1 MIGPAALVPLVG
13 DLLDHLVAGDLD
25 QAAAVLDHVVEDGDD
40 ADAYGLC
47 IAAANATRVALQ
59 GDPPGRAPLARLLGP
74 SSPPADPHRL
84 FAARFLA
91 AYGRGDREMTVALF
105 RAAAEAGDPRVLTE
119 SVCALLARVSGLLR
133 AGSTTPCH
141 ERT

>member
-13 DLLDHLVAGDLD
+13 GLLDHLVAGELD
-25 QAAAVLDHVVEDGDD
+25 QAAAVLDHVVKDGDD

-59 GDPPGRAPLARLLGP
+59 GDPPGRAPLARLLAGTA
-74 SSPPADPHRL
+74 PADPHRQ

-91 AYGRGDREMTVALF
+91 AYGRGDQEMTVALF
-105 RAAAEAGDPRVLTE
+105 RAAVEAGDPRVLTE
-119 SVCALLARVSGLLR
+119 SVCALLALVSGLLR